1 MEEHQQLM
9 IITMRTLEHRQR
21 EIGALLDTVIVRANR
36 AGRFAALSK
45 VVTIVIGAFIA
56 TSGAAQI
63 LFGGE
68 TVVVLVSYT
77 LLGVAIAAV
86 VALSTAFRF
95 DERASGLNRL
105 SVDCRAAMLD
115 LHYKYQRTVQRA
127 AQQERADAALDM
139 IVEWDRQLMG
149 LRQRAS
155 ELGLII
161 KTDFQPVTSEAEIS
175 AMEAGQTRATT

>member
-1 MEEHQQLM
+1 MEDHQQRM
-9 IITMRTLEHRQR
+9 IRTLRTVEHRQR
-21 EIGALLDTVIVRANR
+21 EIGALLDTIIVRANW
-36 AGRFAALSK
+36 AGRFAASSK

-63 LFGGE
+63 LFGEE
-68 TVVVLVSYT
+68 TILVLVGYT

-95 DERASGLNRL
+95 DDRASGLNRL

-115 LHYKYQRTVQRA
+115 LHYKYQRTIQRA
-127 AQQERADAALDM
+127 ALPERADAALDM
-139 IVEWDRQLMG
+139 IVEWDRQLMQ
-149 LRQRAS
+149 LRQRAA

-161 KTDFQPVTSEAEIS
+161 KTDFQPVSSEEEIVPV
-175 AMEAGQTRATT
+175 EAG

>member
-1 MEEHQQLM
+1 MEDYQQRM
-9 IITMRTLEHRQR
+9 IITLRTVEHRQR
-21 EIGALLDTVIVRANR
+21 EIGALLDTVIVKANR
-36 AGRFAALSK
+36 AGRSAAFSK
-45 VVTIVIGAFIA
+45 VITIVIGAFIA

-95 DERASGLNRL
+95 DDRASGLNRL

-115 LHYKYQRTVQRA
+115 LHYRYQRTVQRA
-127 AQQERADAALDM
+127 AAQQRADAALDM
-139 IVEWDRQLMG
+139 VVEWDTQLMQ
-149 LRQRAS
+149 LRQRAA

-161 KTDFQPVTSEAEIS
+161 KTEFQPVSSEEEIG
-175 AMEAGQTRATT
+175 AVEAGQTPATN

>member
-1 MEEHQQLM
+1 M
-9 IITMRTLEHRQR
+9 IRTLRTVEHRQR
-21 EIGALLDTVIVRANR
+21 EIGSLLDIIIVRANS
-36 AGRFAALSK
+36 AGRFAASSK

-63 LFGGE
+63 LFGGDNL
-68 TVVVLVSYT
+68 VVLVGYT

-95 DERASGLNRL
+95 DDRASGLNRL

-115 LHYKYQRTVQRA
+115 LHYKYQRTIQRA
-127 AQQERADAALDM
+127 AVPERADAALEM
-139 IVEWDRQLMG
+139 IVEWDRQLMQ
-149 LRQRAS
+149 LRQRAA

-161 KTDFQPVTSEAEIS
+161 KTDFQPVSSEEEI
-175 AMEAGQTRATT
+175 APVEVGQTPAIT